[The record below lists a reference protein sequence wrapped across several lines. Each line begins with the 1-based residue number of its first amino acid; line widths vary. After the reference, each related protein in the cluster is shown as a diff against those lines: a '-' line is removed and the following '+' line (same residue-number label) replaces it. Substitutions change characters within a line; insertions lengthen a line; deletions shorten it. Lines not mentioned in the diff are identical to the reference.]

1 LFGADRVTS
10 NGDVANKVGTYM
22 LALAAY
28 DNGIPAYSVFPTSTV
43 DMTLSSGD
51 QIEIEER
58 DQAEVLDI
66 QINHEQVTPSDA
78 TARNPAFDVT
88 PNRLIS
94 AFITEKGIV
103 YPPYFRNLPIILQEK

>member
-1 LFGADRVTS
+1 M
-10 NGDVANKVGTYM
+10 N
-22 LALAAY
+22 
-28 DNGIPAYSVFPTSTV
+28 
-43 DMTLSSGD
+43 LSSGD
-51 QIEIEER
+51 KIEIEER

-66 QINHEQVTPSDA
+66 QIHQDQVTPTGA

-94 AFITEKGIV
+94 ALITEKGIV